1 MYASRARDLQG
12 LETYLEEKYTDRT
25 FREMVDCR
33 NIGRANKGDAPL
45 KCCGRN
51 YLHLQGMLRSKHT
64 RLAMQIAKGTTE
76 MHFQEIDEMEI
87 ERLHI
92 VFFLRPGSP
101 QKCFCCIRICMD
113 VDVQR
118 L

>member
-1 MYASRARDLQG
+1 MRFTRF
-12 LETYLEEKYTDRT
+12 ETYLEDNYTDRL

-33 NIGRANKGDAPL
+33 NIGRANKGAVSK

-51 YLHLQGMLRSKHT
+51 YLHLRGMLNSKST

-92 VFFLRPGSP
+92 VFVAARVATEVFLLHTHLHG
-101 QKCFCCIRICMD
+101 C
-113 VDVQR
+113 
-118 L
+118 

>member
-1 MYASRARDLQG
+1 MNASRTSDLQG

-33 NIGRANKGDAPL
+33 NIGRSNKGDVPL
-45 KCCGRN
+45 ECCGRN
-51 YLHLQGMLRSKHT
+51 YLHLQGMLHSKPT

-76 MHFQEIDEMEI
+76 AHFQQIDELEI

-92 VFFLRPGSP
+92 VFFAARVATEVFLLHTHLHG
-101 QKCFCCIRICMD
+101 C
-113 VDVQR
+113 
-118 L
+118 